1 MLDVLRNLA
10 EAELVIVDLTTNTQ
24 VQFEAARAFSNG
36 NSFALILDKPLL
48 ELRNGRRAAGV
59 EHEKIT

>member
-24 VQFEAARAFSNG
+24 VQFEAA
-36 NSFALILDKPLL
+36 
-48 ELRNGRRAAGV
+48 GV
-59 EHEKIT
+59 CL